1 MSQQQGSK
9 RVSSGVIAAISAAVV
24 LVGGGVGWLTWNSSQ
39 DTNPTPSERLVPG
52 NPPQVG
58 NEQTTQIYWLQNTGT
73 NFKLVPQSVQVQAN
87 RNQPNQFLTAAF
99 QRLLE
104 GPTEGSSGS
113 STIPQGT
120 KLLGVDVQGDT
131 VRVNLSG
138 EFTSGGGS
146 TSMQGRIGQIV
157 YTATSLNPNAKVYI
171 DVDGK
176 QLDVLGGEGLEL
188 EQPLTRQNF
197 KENFQL

>member
-1 MSQQQGSK
+1 MSQQQESK
-9 RVSSGVIAAISAAVV
+9 RVSSGIVAAISAAVV
-24 LVGGGVGWLTWNSSQ
+24 VVGGGVGLLTWNSTQ
-39 DTNPTPSERLVPG
+39 NPNSTPSERLVPG
-52 NPPQVG
+52 NPPQVA
-58 NEQTTQIYWLQNTGT
+58 NEQTTQIYWLQDTGK
-73 NFKLVPQSVQVQAN
+73 NFKLVSQSIQVQAN

-104 GPTEGSSGS
+104 GPTEGSNGS

-120 KLLGVDVQGDT
+120 KVLGVDVQGDT
-131 VRVNLSG
+131 VHVNLSG

-146 TSMQGRIGQIV
+146 TSMQGRLGQIV
-157 YTATSLNPNAKVYI
+157 YTATSLNPNAKVYV

-197 KENFQL
+197 NENFQP

>member
-1 MSQQQGSK
+1 MSQQQESK
-9 RVSSGVIAAISAAVV
+9 RVSSGIVAAISAAVV
-24 LVGGGVGWLTWNSSQ
+24 VVGGTVGLLTWNSTQ
-39 DTNPTPSERLVPG
+39 NPNPTPSERLVPG
-52 NPPQVG
+52 NPPQVA
-58 NEQTTQIYWLQNTGT
+58 NEQTTQIYWLQDTGK
-73 NFKLVPQSVQVQAN
+73 NFQLVSQSIQVQAN

-104 GPTEGSSGS
+104 GPTEGSNGS
-113 STIPQGT
+113 STIPPGT
-120 KLLGVDVQGDT
+120 KVLGVDVQADT

-146 TSMQGRIGQIV
+146 TSMQGRLGQIV
-157 YTATSLNPNAKVYI
+157 YTATSLNPNAQVYI

-197 KENFQL
+197 NENFQP